1 MAAVGGKLA
10 ERFIK
15 FVDASPSPFH
25 AVLAAKQ
32 LLETH
37 GFKHLS
43 EKNSWQG
50 LLQQGGKYFF
60 TRNMSTI
67 VAFAV
72 GNKYAPGNG
81 FRIIGAHT
89 DSPCL
94 KLKPHPCDTGAEGYK
109 QVGVQ
114 TYGGGLWYSWF
125 DRDLKLAGRVI
136 VRNSEQKKLEQK
148 FVHVDRPLL
157 RVPSLAIH
165 LNRTVNTEGF
175 KFNTETEL
183 TPVIA
188 TTLGAE
194 AAGSDKPVLLEV
206 LSKEL
211 DVDISSIVD
220 YDLCLADFQPSTIG
234 GAFNEFV
241 FAPRL
246 DNLLCSFTSLEAL
259 VDACDAQEDE
269 DFGIRMCILFDN
281 EEIGSNSY
289 AGAGSS
295 LVDTVM
301 SRVVGSLSEGT
312 YSDEVVHRA
321 YRNSFL
327 ISADMA
333 HAVHPNYGSR
343 HEANH
348 KPEIHKGLVVKVNA
362 NMRYATTAASAA
374 PLRELAHRRNVP
386 IQEFVV
392 RNDSGCGSTIGPML
406 SARGLRT
413 VDVGQPQLSMHS
425 IREMC
430 GVSDLEHT
438 KSLFFGFYGPEF
450 AKIDNDFAVDES

>member
-1 MAAVGGKLA
+1 MAAGLA
-10 ERFIK
+10 ERFLK
-15 FVDASPSPFH
+15 FVDGSPSPFH
-25 AVLAAKQ
+25 AVLKSKQ
-32 LLETH
+32 ILVDN
-37 GFKHLS
+37 GFKMLS
-43 EKNSWQG
+43 EKDSWQG
-50 LLQQGGKYFF
+50 RLEQGGKYFF
-60 TRNMSTI
+60 TRNASTI

-72 GNKYAPGNG
+72 GNKYAPGHG

-114 TYGGGLWYSWF
+114 TYGGGLWYTWF

-136 VRNSEQKKLEQK
+136 VRSGEKKLEQK
-148 FVHVDRPLL
+148 FVHIDRPLL

-188 TTLGAE
+188 TTLGAKK
-194 AAGSDKPVLLEV
+194 AGSENPVLLEL

-211 DVDISSIVD
+211 GIDIPSIVD
-220 YDLCLADFQPSTIG
+220 YDLCLADFQPSSIG

-246 DNLLCSFTSLEAL
+246 DNLLSSFSALDAL
-259 VDACDAQEDE
+259 VDSCNSLEDE
-269 DFGIRMCILFDN
+269 DFGVRMCILFDN
-281 EEIGSNSY
+281 EEIGSTSY
-289 AGAGSS
+289 AGANSS
-295 LVDTVM
+295 LVDTAI

-312 YSDEVVHRA
+312 YSDEAIHRA
-321 YRNSFL
+321 YKNSFL

-333 HAVHPNYGSR
+333 HAVHPNYGAR
-343 HEANH
+343 HEPNH
-348 KPEIHKGLVVKVNA
+348 KPEIHKGVVFKINA
-362 NMRYATTAASAA
+362 NMRYATTAATAA
-374 PLRELAHRRNVP
+374 PLKELANRCDVP
-386 IQEFVV
+386 VQEFVV
-392 RNDSGCGSTIGPML
+392 RNDAGCGSTIGPML

-430 GVSDLEHT
+430 GVTDLEHS
-438 KSLFFGFYGPEF
+438 KSLFAGFYGPEF
-450 AKIDNDFAVDES
+450 VKIDSEFCVDEA